1 MKLHRLNEGITH
13 IEDLSIDQFL
23 EIVKN
28 ISEFYCSEKIDGA
41 NLWFGLDE
49 TGRFFTTREQKGRDK
64 DPKYSAADYNMVSAY
79 NGFRSAHDAL
89 QAKSTVIKKH
99 LQPNDMVEVEIVF
112 GKQPNVV
119 KYSSDGTNYVVLLRP
134 VEGTPRDRFSALA
147 DALENDEVS
156 VQSKVVDT
164 IDGENLTKTKLPF
177 KWSFV
182 KNISS
187 KVSSELVSTKKL
199 KNSIQKLETFLN
211 QKNESVSSAVG
222 KETSNFGVLTMRL
235 TGVPVKSRESVKLEK
250 EALSE
255 KVLTDFKL
263 PIKRSLM
270 SDLAKNGSFLSNK
283 LGKDPEDQDMEG
295 FVLSGG
301 GKQIKLVDR
310 DLFTS
315 VNEFNF
321 KIRNELNGIVMSDD
335 LESSLENRGGIFGT
349 VKIRIANLFDVR
361 DLAKSAKARKIFAAN
376 KGHTPLQTV
385 QNFAKSLK
393 IRDFEQYRIKIV
405 AILSS
410 AEKELK
416 ERLDQFKLE
425 SADYK
430 IKLKNGKE
438 VEFSEESR
446 KRTLLAFAELNKE
459 IKELKQKIREAKSL
473 EDVIIAIYG
482 RFVDELFKGQMNE
495 SLTEGKLE
503 LPLLKSVSTICEDGE
518 GGEAPVAPAE
528 TSPAAGATT
537 AGMIA
542 SYPQRMFNG
551 KVLKRIKRNYF
562 PKKKSHK

>member
-49 TGRFFTTREQKGRDK
+49 NGRFFTTREQKGRDK
-64 DPKYSAADYNMVSAY
+64 DPKYSASDYNMVSAY

-89 QAKSTVIKKH
+89 QAKSALIKKH

-112 GKQPNVV
+112 GKQPNHV
-119 KYSSDGTNYVVLLRP
+119 KYSTDGTNYVVLLRP
-134 VEGTPRDRFSALA
+134 VEGTPRDRFLALA

-211 QKNESVSSAVG
+211 QKNESVSTAVG

-376 KGHTPLQTV
+376 KGRTPLQTV

-425 SADYK
+425 SSDYK

-459 IKELKQKIREAKSL
+459 LKELKQKIREAKSL

-518 GGEAPVAPAE
+518 GGEVPAAPAE